1 MKLLRIACKYIG
13 GTLLSFAPQIIRFI
27 NFSCIG
33 ALVYLIVDATTGHA
47 SLIASMIGAWSVL
60 FIDEFVRLLATRG
73 RKK

>member
-1 MKLLRIACKYIG
+1 MRLIRIACKYIG
-13 GTLLSFAPQIIRFI
+13 GTLLRFAPQIIRFI
-27 NFSCIG
+27 NLSCIG
-33 ALVYLIVDATTGHA
+33 ALVYLIVDVTTGHA

>member
-13 GTLLSFAPQIIRFI
+13 GTLLSFTPQIIRFI
-27 NFSCIG
+27 NLSCIG
-33 ALVYLIVDATTGHA
+33 ALVYLIVDATTGQA

-60 FIDEFVRLLATRG
+60 FIDEFVRLLASRG

>member
-1 MKLLRIACKYIG
+1 MRLLKIACKYIG

-27 NFSCIG
+27 NLSGIG
-33 ALVYLIVDATTGHA
+33 ALVYLIINATTGHA
-47 SLIASMIGAWSVL
+47 NLLASMIGAWSVL

>member
-27 NFSCIG
+27 NLSCIG
-33 ALVYLIVDATTGHA
+33 ALVYLILNATIGHA
-47 SLIASMIGAWSVL
+47 NLLASMIGAWSVL
-60 FIDEFVRLLATRG
+60 FIDEFIRLLATRG